1 MSGKLISTLFIPYLI
16 IAILGV
22 ISQNEYSDNPDA
34 ANSLA
39 NEMLDIRVSD
49 VKAVGTAA
57 YTGEDKENILTSG
70 FSFLTDATGTM
81 FGFSKNLFYTL
92 TLSYSWWS
100 NCKKSTNKDPGYN
113 SDGQELPEGTG
124 DCYIDSLGNVA
135 KDAPLPYMLVRYL
148 IIIMA
153 LPAIYV
159 LLFKSAELFARFINA
174 AGSAFASTFA
184 FLRGV

>member
-1 MSGKLISTLFIPYLI
+1 MSGKLIATLFVPYLI

-22 ISQNEYSDNPDA
+22 ISKNEYSENPD
-34 ANSLA
+34 
-39 NEMLDIRVSD
+39 NENNLVNAMIDVRVTD
-49 VKAVGTAA
+49 VKSVGTAA
-57 YTGEDKENILTSG
+57 YTGEDKENILQSG

-81 FGFSKNLFYTL
+81 FGFSKFLFSTL

-100 NCKKSTNKDPGYN
+100 QCKKSTDQDAGYN
-113 SDGQELPEGTG
+113 SDGKELDGGTG
-124 DCYIDSLGNVA
+124 DCYIDSVGNVA

>member
-1 MSGKLISTLFIPYLI
+1 MSGKLISTLFVPYLI

-22 ISQNEYSDNPDA
+22 ISNNEYSDNPDT
-34 ANSLA
+34 ANTLA
-39 NEMLDIRVSD
+39 NQMLDIRVSD

-57 YTGEDKENILTSG
+57 YTGEDKENILQSG
-70 FSFLTDATGTM
+70 FTFLTDATGTM

-92 TLSYSWWS
+92 TLRYSWWS
-100 NCKKSTNKDPGYN
+100 QCKKSTDEDAGYN
-113 SDGQELPEGTG
+113 SYGQVLDEGTG
-124 DCYIDSLGNVA
+124 DCYIDSIGQVA